1 MFRKFLKYIFQS
13 ISGMIGVSVYILA
26 DTFFVA
32 AKCGANGLAVLN
44 LILPVYGLIFAIGSM
59 IGIGSATRYSI
70 STAKGTPSDYYFTQ
84 SVFWCALLSIPFVLT
99 GIFIPKQLLAFLGA
113 DAGLVKLGYN
123 YMRVILLFSPFFMA
137 NYTFTAFARNDHAT
151 SIAMIG
157 SISGSFFNTLFDYI
171 FMYPLHLGFT
181 GAGLATGLSPVATML
196 VCSTHFLGKNNHLPF
211 RWRKPSLK
219 RIIRCCQLGVSSFFS
234 EISSAVIT
242 IIFNFLILN
251 IAGNIGLAAYGIVA
265 NISLVAMA
273 MLNGL
278 AQGIQPLISQSY
290 GIGDCILVRRL
301 RNWSI
306 SASLVI
312 EFLII
317 SVIYGMTDTLICI
330 FNSEGNTELLKYA
343 HTGLRLYFLAFLVA
357 GINIVLVAYFS
368 AIGRARPAFF
378 GSLMRGIVAIG
389 LCALLFAKFWGLN
402 GVWLSFFGSEIITL
416 IVLFLF
422 RKS

>member
-157 SISGSFFNTLFDYI
+157 SISGSFFNTL
-171 FMYPLHLGFT
+171 LHFH
-181 GAGLATGLSPVATML
+181 V
-196 VCSTHFLGKNNHLPF
+196 STASWFY
-211 RWRKPSLK
+211 RSRTCD
-219 RIIRCCQLGVSSFFS
+219 RTFS
-234 EISSAVIT
+234 GCYDACV
-242 IIFNFLILN
+242 
-251 IAGNIGLAAYGIVA
+251 
-265 NISLVAMA
+265 
-273 MLNGL
+273 
-278 AQGIQPLISQSY
+278 
-290 GIGDCILVRRL
+290 
-301 RNWSI
+301 
-306 SASLVI
+306 
-312 EFLII
+312 
-317 SVIYGMTDTLICI
+317 
-330 FNSEGNTELLKYA
+330 
-343 HTGLRLYFLAFLVA
+343 
-357 GINIVLVAYFS
+357 
-368 AIGRARPAFF
+368 
-378 GSLMRGIVAIG
+378 
-389 LCALLFAKFWGLN
+389 
-402 GVWLSFFGSEIITL
+402 
-416 IVLFLF
+416 
-422 RKS
+422 